1 MVMRKSDLEKKMQTF
16 LGTLQEQKE
25 LGWESHFNEI
35 LDAFEDFL
43 INRPEPPEEWKARL
57 GANAKKFD
65 YYQIVLPADFED
77 PYEEDLGNIHRL
89 RAEFES
95 VPVTMAIEH
104 LLISRNYFIFENRHA
119 EPIPA
124 PRPLLMLESVDDE
137 GSKIDWDCCITV
149 FSDGSFYAYNI
160 RNDQEEVLGEDIKS
174 VLEDQMDVLSEMQL
188 VIPVE
193 GRDYGVLRS
202 E

>member
-1 MVMRKSDLEKKMQTF
+1 MGKNELEKRMQSF
-16 LGTLQEQKE
+16 LSTLQEQKA
-25 LGWESHFNEI
+25 LGWESRFHEI

-57 GANAKKFD
+57 GADVKKYD

-89 RAEFES
+89 RAEFEA

-104 LLISRNYFIFENRHA
+104 LLISRNYFIFENGHA
-119 EPIPA
+119 DPIPA

-160 RNDQEEVLGEDIKS
+160 RNDQEEVLGEDIKAI
-174 VLEDQMDVLSEMQL
+174 LEDQMDVLCEMQL

-193 GRDYGVLRS
+193 GRDYGILRS

>member
-1 MVMRKSDLEKKMQTF
+1 
-16 LGTLQEQKE
+16 
-25 LGWESHFNEI
+25 
-35 LDAFEDFL
+35 
-43 INRPEPPEEWKARL
+43 
-57 GANAKKFD
+57 
-65 YYQIVLPADFED
+65 
-77 PYEEDLGNIHRL
+77 
-89 RAEFES
+89 
-95 VPVTMAIEH
+95 MAIEH
-104 LLISRNYFIFENRHA
+104 LLISRNYFIFENGHA

-160 RNDQEEVLGEDIKS
+160 RNDQEEVLGEDIKAI
-174 VLEDQMDVLSEMQL
+174 LEDQMDVLSEMQL

-193 GRDYGVLRS
+193 GRDYGILRS

>member
-1 MVMRKSDLEKKMQTF
+1 MGKKELEQRMTSF
-16 LGTLQEQKE
+16 LNTLQEQKAVE
-25 LGWESHFNEI
+25 WESHFHKI

-57 GANAKKFD
+57 GADAKKYD

-77 PYEEDLGNIHRL
+77 PYEEDLGNIRRL
-89 RAEFES
+89 RSEFES
-95 VPVTMAIEH
+95 VSVTMALEH

-119 EPIPA
+119 KPIPA

-137 GSKIDWDCCITV
+137 GSKIDWDCCISI

-160 RNDQEEVLGEDIKS
+160 RNDQEEVLGEDIKA

-193 GRDYGVLRS
+193 GRDYGFLRS